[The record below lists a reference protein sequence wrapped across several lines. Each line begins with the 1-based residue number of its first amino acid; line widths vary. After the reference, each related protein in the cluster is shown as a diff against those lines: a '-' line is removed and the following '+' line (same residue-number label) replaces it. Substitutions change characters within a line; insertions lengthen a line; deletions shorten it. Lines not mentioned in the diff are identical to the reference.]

1 MSNESSPHPVGHVP
15 LPAAA
20 IGLLSVLLVAGL
32 GLLGILDQVDLTIS
46 NIVSQGKWMA
56 FPKALPAWA
65 LWLATVLFAFGL
77 SFTILNVPGTWRRV
91 MLWITAVLV
100 VAGWAPVLG
109 LAAYAPEVAAPL
121 IATLWSGLCA
131 LVYAGNHR
139 MPCDATPSNQIHE
152 AR

>member
-1 MSNESSPHPVGHVP
+1 MP

-20 IGLLSVLLVAGL
+20 IGLLSALLVGGL
-32 GLLGILDQVDLTIS
+32 GALGILEQVNRMIS
-46 NIVSQGKWMA
+46 NTVSQGKWMV
-56 FPKALPAWA
+56 FPNALPAWV
-65 LWLATVLFAFGL
+65 LWLAAVLFAFGL
-77 SFTILNVPGTWRRV
+77 AFSILNVPGTWRRV

-109 LAAYAPEVAAPL
+109 LAAYAPEIAAPL

-139 MPCDATPSNQIHE
+139 MPCDAAPSNETHE
-152 AR
+152 TR